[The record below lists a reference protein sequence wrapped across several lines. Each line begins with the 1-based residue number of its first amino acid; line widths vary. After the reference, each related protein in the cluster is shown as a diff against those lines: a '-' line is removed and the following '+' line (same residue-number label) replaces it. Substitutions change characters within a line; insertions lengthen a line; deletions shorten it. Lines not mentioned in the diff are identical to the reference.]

1 MAMSLVERAKA
12 AAKKQA
18 EHKGGGNSFYNKA
31 WKPTKGLPS
40 LKVELTPPDGQRTNL
55 RVVPYTITD
64 PRNNPDCEDVGVQW
78 FKRRYWVHKVG
89 IDGIRVCCLART
101 FGKPCPVCQHRRKLQ
116 SEGAP
121 DDLLRKFN
129 SSERELFNVY
139 DYGTKTLRLYDASTF
154 LFGDSLRKEANDPAN
169 ENADMYVSPDKDGM
183 ILSCRWDAGTMK
195 DTIKLGSV
203 KFVPAKTAIP
213 QEILDKAEDLD
224 KILIELPTE
233 EIIALMDG
241 EAVPSAKQDTKAG
254 KTEKVEEK
262 KEEKITEPVDMDF

>member
-1 MAMSLVERAKA
+1 MATMSLVERAKA

-18 EHKGGGNSFYNKA
+18 ENRSGGGSLFNKA

-40 LKVELTPPDGQRTNL
+40 FKMELTPPDGQRTNL
-55 RVVPYTITD
+55 RIVPYTMTD

-78 FKRRYWVHKVG
+78 FKRRYWTHKVG
-89 IDGIRVCCLART
+89 IDEVRVCCLART

-121 DDLLRKFN
+121 DELLRKFN

-139 DYGTKTLRLYDASTF
+139 DYGTKTLRLFDASTF
-154 LFGDSLRKEANDPAN
+154 LFGNGLRKEANDPSN
-169 ENADMYVSPDKDGM
+169 EGADAFVSPDKDGM

-224 KILIELPTE
+224 KILVELTAD
-233 EIIALMDG
+233 EILVLMDG
-241 EAVPSAKQDTKAG
+241 GAVS
-254 KTEKVEEK
+254 K
-262 KEEKITEPVDMDF
+262 KEEKKGQKDADVPEKKEKAVESVDMDF